1 MTAVLRLFWN
11 ICLLR
16 DGPETVPT
24 HTWFLS
30 TLIVAHLTMGVL
42 SFRVAYPTLSPLLA
56 LNWVLIGLAV
66 TVGMAWFVLY
76 LRNQEP
82 RFPATLGAIVGT
94 KVMIVGTN
102 VLIGA
107 LTSLTWGTL
116 TGTPRQSVGWILTI
130 WGLVVVGFILH
141 RALSTR
147 LWVGIVLA
155 AVTWL
160 TGVVVAQSILGP
172 AISASLE
179 AVR

>member
-24 HTWFLS
+24 QTWFLT
-30 TLIVAHLTMGVL
+30 TLIVAHLTISVL
-42 SFRVAYPTLSPLLA
+42 VFRVAYPALSPLLA
-56 LNWVLIGLAV
+56 LNWAFIGLAV
-66 TVGMAWFVLY
+66 TLGIAWFVLY

-82 RFPATLGAIVGT
+82 RFPATLGAIVGI
-94 KVMIVGTN
+94 K

-107 LTSLTWGTL
+107 LMSLMYGTL
-116 TGTPRQSVGWILTI
+116 TGKPLQSVGWILTI
-130 WGLVVVGFILH
+130 WGIVVVGFILH

-147 LWVGIVLA
+147 LWIGIVLSVVA
-155 AVTWL
+155 YL
-160 TGVVVAQSILGP
+160 MGVVVAQSVLGP

-179 AVR
+179 TAS